1 MVTSDKVDVGNPKFL
16 SSELKYLKVL
26 QQKLSRA
33 KNGSSNRQ
41 KIKDSISKLHN
52 KIVNKRKNFLH
63 NESRKL
69 VNDNDLIC
77 MEDLNIK
84 GMTKSSKGTIDKPG
98 KNVKQKSGL
107 NRSISDVSLSEF
119 VTMVDYKA
127 KFDGKHTV
135 KVDRFFPSSK
145 TCNCCGTI
153 NKDLKLSDREWT
165 CENCDTELDRDYNAA
180 VNIMTEGKKM
190 FFDNKK

>member
-1 MVTSDKVDVGNPKFL
+1 
-16 SSELKYLKVL
+16 
-26 QQKLSRA
+26 
-33 KNGSSNRQ
+33 
-41 KIKDSISKLHN
+41 
-52 KIVNKRKNFLH
+52 
-63 NESRKL
+63 
-69 VNDNDLIC
+69 